1 MKKTVGIALVAL
13 GLTSCTT
20 SQLTYSVL
28 NDHDDFE
35 TEGIHENLT
44 KEEYYELLAQKYAPD
59 CENCD
64 EID

>member
-28 NDHDDFE
+28 NDHDHFE

-44 KEEYYELLAQKYAPD
+44 EKEYYELVAQDYAPD

-64 EID
+64 ELD